1 MLSERQL
8 SETLCFYY
16 GYDAEGDRIL
26 ALPIVREC
34 CCGRPE
40 CGKSVAAG
48 GKTSV
53 WRPSARLAANASAA
67 LRLRAARSACTTTG
81 TQCCTTEAYT
91 SKCCFKR
98 RSFKPKSSFMRMCT
112 SSVAQHALCC
122 FVTSGRKSGF
132 IRRAINVSLKN
143 ILANAHSPF
152 SSIFY
157 TPIEACS
164 VSPCSSTYSAAHSSP
179 SSPAVQCSPYP
190 SSSVS
195 SPPFLHVLCPTESLD
210 WREWIDELIEEVRNE
225 MINETIFDNATSPS
239 TSSTSTRSRKRK
251 HCSALSPED
260 SGISSASSVGS
271 ASPPPLSKRAKKY
284 SLASLSHEQ
293 IAERKKE
300 QNRIAAQ
307 RYRSRKTQT
316 LEEGRTEI
324 QFLEKRNSALRSEIE
339 AMEKEINQLKGV
351 LVGAS
356 S

>member
-81 TQCCTTEAYT
+81 THDAPL
-91 SKCCFKR
+91 SPSR
-98 RSFKPKSSFMRMCT
+98 RLCECVLQASRNTHC
-112 SSVAQHALCC
+112 AALLPPAE
-122 FVTSGRKSGF
+122 SRDLLDEQL
-132 IRRAINVSLKN
+132 I
-143 ILANAHSPF
+143 AHSPF